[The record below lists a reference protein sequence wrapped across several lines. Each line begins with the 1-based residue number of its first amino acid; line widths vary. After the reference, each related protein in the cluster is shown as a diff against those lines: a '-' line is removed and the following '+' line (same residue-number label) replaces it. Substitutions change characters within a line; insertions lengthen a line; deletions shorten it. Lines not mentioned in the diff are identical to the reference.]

1 MGTTEKRRINLDDSA
16 ATLPREAPITC
27 LLCDLCDL
35 CDLCVNPSLRATGTS
50 PSRRSH
56 ALPPMANLS
65 CGWLCRINTEIAG
78 DPRVK
83 RPRAGSEI
91 AEKARQWRF
100 AQSALWVPPVVY
112 HDVGRLASLC
122 RCHGDFVMVHELPG
136 RTLRRRREITAS
148 SWARSTR
155 RVDQSFR
162 RLVSDTDLRHSLR
175 RWY

>member
-27 LLCDLCDL
+27 LLCDLGACPRALDPGVL

-50 PSRRSH
+50 PSRRSQ

-78 DPRVK
+78 D
-83 RPRAGSEI
+83 AEI

-100 AQSALWVPPVVY
+100 AQSALWVAAVLY
-112 HDVGRLASLC
+112 QKVG
-122 RCHGDFVMVHELPG
+122 
-136 RTLRRRREITAS
+136 
-148 SWARSTR
+148 
-155 RVDQSFR
+155 
-162 RLVSDTDLRHSLR
+162 
-175 RWY
+175 